1 MKTKFYAF
9 LLIVM
14 VFSINSCTKDDY
26 TDFCE
31 ANHWSYHQANKPE
44 FWGLCYGDCD
54 ANAQSPID
62 ITGATADN
70 SLNALNMTYEESPI
84 KLINNGHAIEFE
96 YEAGSTIEVNGTTYE
111 LKQFHF
117 HGQSEHTINGK
128 RYPLE
133 MHLVHKSEA
142 GDYAVV
148 GVLFET
154 GSESAFLA
162 NFADHLPAIKDEK
175 YEAGDSL
182 NAIDLI
188 PANAGYYNYSGS
200 LTTPPCSETVNW
212 FVLKTPLQASA
223 AQLQKFTD
231 ILKDNYRPIQDL
243 NGRTIRS
250 FN

>member
-1 MKTKFYAF
+1 MKTVFRSF
-9 LLIVM
+9 LLIV
-14 VFSINSCTKDDY
+14 VVLSINSCSKDDY
-26 TDFCE
+26 TDYCD
-31 ANHWSYHQANKPE
+31 ANPWSHNGANNPN

-54 ANAQSPID
+54 ANAQSPIN

-70 SLNALNMTYEESPI
+70 SLNPLAMTYEPSPI
-84 KLINNGHAIEFE
+84 MLINNGHAIEFE
-96 YEAGSTIEVNGTTYE
+96 YEAGSSIDVNGTTYE

-133 MHLVHKSEA
+133 VHLVHQSEA
-142 GDYAVV
+142 GDYVVV
-148 GVLFET
+148 GVLFEA
-154 GSESAFLA
+154 GSESSFLA
-162 NFADHLPAIKDEK
+162 NFSDNLPAIKGEEYITSDTL
-175 YEAGDSL
+175 D
-182 NAIDLI
+182 AIDLI
-188 PANAGYYNYSGS
+188 PANAGYYNYQGS

-223 AQLQKFTD
+223 AQLQKFTT

-243 NGRTIRS
+243 NGREIRS